1 MEFERELEIEL
12 EIWIELEIG
21 IEIEIANDVEFET
34 EFEFKIENE
43 ISPYCAPESTLLRH
57 TSALL
62 PHRTRTRT
70 EIRITITTKQS
81 KFMRHRHATSER
93 NNKHMLPANIML
105 RVSITSGSPPPS
117 ERALPNNQYE
127 NRNQTK
133 PNTKTMTA
141 LATPTRELAPL
152 KSCQPY
158 ISRWT
163 AGNLNNSM

>member
-1 MEFERELEIEL
+1 MQNKD
-12 EIWIELEIG
+12 G
-21 IEIEIANDVEFET
+21 ITFALRRPT
-34 EFEFKIENE
+34 
-43 ISPYCAPESTLLRH
+43 SPYCAPASTLLRP

-70 EIRITITTKQS
+70 EIRITKTTKQS

-93 NNKHMLPANIML
+93 NNKHMLPTKIML
-105 RVSITSGSPPPS
+105 RVSIASGGPPPR

-163 AGNLNNSM
+163 AGKQNNSM

>member
-1 MEFERELEIEL
+1 MQNKD
-12 EIWIELEIG
+12 G
-21 IEIEIANDVEFET
+21 ITFALRRPT
-34 EFEFKIENE
+34 
-43 ISPYCAPESTLLRH
+43 SPYCAPDSTLLRP

-163 AGNLNNSM
+163 AGKLNNSM

>member
-1 MEFERELEIEL
+1 
-12 EIWIELEIG
+12 
-21 IEIEIANDVEFET
+21 
-34 EFEFKIENE
+34 
-43 ISPYCAPESTLLRH
+43 
-57 TSALL
+57 
-62 PHRTRTRT
+62 
-70 EIRITITTKQS
+70 
-81 KFMRHRHATSER
+81 MRHRHATSER

-163 AGNLNNSM
+163 AGKLNNSMWLGRMMNAGRPQLTQTRTEFLAGYDRSKQPIRHSCFAHRDTQGDAKITIEPPVYMLIFLRSLNGSWNDQ

>member
-1 MEFERELEIEL
+1 MPEWCYVKRVIEPCRRKMKL
-12 EIWIELEIG
+12 R
-21 IEIEIANDVEFET
+21 
-34 EFEFKIENE
+34 
-43 ISPYCAPESTLLRH
+43 SPYVALLLR
-57 TSALL
+57 TVPLSRPYFALFQ
-62 PHRTRTRT
+62 PCCRIEHKAHRD
-70 EIRITITTKQS
+70 
-81 KFMRHRHATSER
+81 ATSER
-93 NNKHMLPANIML
+93 NNKHMLSANIML

-133 PNTKTMTA
+133 QNTKTMTV